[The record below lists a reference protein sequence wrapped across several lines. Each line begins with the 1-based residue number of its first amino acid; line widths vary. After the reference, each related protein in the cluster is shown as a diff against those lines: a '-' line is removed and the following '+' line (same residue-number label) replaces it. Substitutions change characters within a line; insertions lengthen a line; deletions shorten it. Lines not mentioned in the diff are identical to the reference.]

1 MKLKQVNTVREL
13 KLPGIRV
20 EFVKEESKLVEV
32 ILSPEGEE
40 VSYSIRP
47 GESYTNAVRV
57 YERREFETKTVH
69 RLKGTFM
76 GLKVHEDFDTPEA
89 ASRRADE
96 LKDKD
101 YNADLS
107 VSPVDIR
114 VDESGEPVPGLDSD
128 IPF

>member
-1 MKLKQVNTVREL
+1 MKLKQIKTAREL

-20 EFVKEESKLVEV
+20 EFVKEENKLVEL
-32 ILSPEGEE
+32 IIRPEGEE
-40 VSYSIRP
+40 VSYSVRP
-47 GESYTNAVRV
+47 GESYNQSIRV
-57 YERREFETKTVH
+57 YERRDFETKTVH

-76 GLKVHEDFDTPEA
+76 GLKVHEDFDTPEE

-96 LKDKD
+96 LTIKDC
-101 YNADLS
+101 NAELI
-107 VSPVDIR
+107 VVPVEVK